1 MCIKLL
7 NRQEDPIPLL
17 ESYGL
22 KIPPERHLV
31 QHFQRLLLFLMSF
44 FANIYSI
51 QINKYVDLN
60 ENINEFL
67 QLTLTIF
74 LPRGQPL

>member
-7 NRQEDPIPLL
+7 NRQEESIPLL

-22 KIPPERHLV
+22 KIPRERHLV
-31 QHFQRLLLFLMSF
+31 WHFQRLLFILNVF
-44 FANIYSI
+44 FVNIYSI
-51 QINKYVDLN
+51 QINQYIDFN
-60 ENINEFL
+60 EHINESL

-74 LPRGQPL
+74 LPRGQLL